1 MVFTMITTNKYKKKS
16 SLAMFISLTMSAGVL
31 AEENLDDK
39 EQENNETKAQ
49 IETIVITSQ
58 KRVQNIQQVGIAIT
72 ALYGDALREQHIE
85 KAVDI
90 EKVVPNMSIKNNGG
104 GGVPIVMVRGVG
116 LQNFRIN
123 DSPTTSF
130 YIDEVYQTSIA
141 TASFSMYD
149 LERIEVL
156 KGPQGGLYG
165 RNTIGGAIQ
174 IISAKPSMTDGNTGF
189 IDLNIG
195 SFDTKEVEFGANLE
209 ISEDA
214 AARISGHYNKRG
226 DGDDYS
232 TATNEHYG
240 EAERWGLRAQF
251 LYQPT
256 DEIDF
261 LFKAHAGSM
270 EVELPLLQSLGL
282 YANIGDAGAFGY
294 ENVSLGLLSG
304 LLGAGSAG
312 LCNSVQSGQGTN
324 QQSCA
329 TLTGV
334 TPENYGL
341 SDSEYA
347 SASNSVLPYLDNS
360 WSGLS
365 LISNIDLNGITL
377 TSITAYDTVEYI
389 RTQDSDATSIV
400 FLDGDYYT
408 DIDFW
413 SQEFRLTSA
422 PDDSFNWILGASYSE
437 DTLTESSG
445 LYGSE
450 GIMPL
455 LFGGATNTKQ
465 NYKQKS
471 DGYSVY
477 GHSTYA
483 LSNALE
489 LITELRYTKE
499 NKSFVGNTTF
509 GFGPELDIPSIAV
522 NDSTSFSA
530 LSGKVGVTYSASDNL
545 MFYGNISKGF
555 KTGGFFGGFVTS
567 AEQLAPYD
575 EETIWAYE
583 VGFKSDLLDN
593 QLRIN
598 GSIFKYD
605 RQDVQANA
613 ADPTAVVSIAR
624 LTNIG
629 EVDTTGAELEFVWLA
644 TEDLFIELNLG
655 YTDAYVSK
663 TNFESATA
671 VPLLGSA
678 SVEGVNLPN
687 YSKFSANFL
696 ARYEHGISDDF
707 SGALQLE
714 YSYRSDHD
722 LSMILVPEVETSIL
736 NEPGVGIT
744 NLRYVLN
751 NTNDWKIM
759 ASIENLTDE
768 ISRVETTNNGFFGM
782 HERYSIGR
790 TWRLTYSYNW

>member
-1 MVFTMITTNKYKKKS
+1 MVFTMITTKKYKKKS
-16 SLAMFISLTMSAGVL
+16 SLAIFISLAISGGAF
-31 AEENLDDK
+31 AEESLDEK
-39 EQENNETKAQ
+39 KQENDDTKSE

-58 KRVQNIQQVGIAIT
+58 KRVQNIQKVGIAVT
-72 ALYGDALREQHIE
+72 ALYGDALREQNIE
-85 KAVDI
+85 KAADI

-174 IISAKPSMTDGNTGF
+174 IISAKPSLTDGNTGF

-195 SFDTKEVEFGANLE
+195 SFETKEIEFGANLD
-209 ISEDA
+209 ISKDA
-214 AARISGHYNKRG
+214 AARISGHYNKRE

-232 TATNEHYG
+232 TITNEHYG

-270 EVELPLLQSLGL
+270 EVELPLLQTLGL

-294 ENVSLGLLSG
+294 ENVSMGLLGG

-312 LCNSVQSGQGTN
+312 LCNSILTGQGTN

-329 TLTGV
+329 TLTGI

-341 SDSEYA
+341 SDSNYS
-347 SASNSVLPYLDNS
+347 SASHSVLPYLDNS

-377 TSITAYDTVEYI
+377 TSITAYDTVEYV

-408 DIDFW
+408 NIDFW

-422 PDDSFNWILGASYSE
+422 PDDTFNWILGASYSK
-437 DTLTESSG
+437 DTLTESSA

-455 LFGGATNTKQ
+455 LFGGAINTKQ
-465 NYKQKS
+465 NYKQKT
-471 DGYSVY
+471 DGYSLY

-483 LSNALE
+483 LTNAME

-499 NKSFVGNTTF
+499 NKSFAGDTTF
-509 GFGPELDIPSIAV
+509 GFGPGLDVPSVIV
-522 NDSTSFSA
+522 DDSTSFSA

-567 AEQLAPYD
+567 IEQLAPYD

-583 VGFKSDLLDN
+583 VGFKSDLFDN

-629 EVDTTGAELEFVWLA
+629 EVDTTGAELELAWLA
-644 TEDLFIELNLG
+644 TDDLFFELNLG

-663 TNFESATA
+663 TDFESATA

-678 SVEGVNLPN
+678 SVEGANLPN

-707 SGALQLE
+707 SGAVQLE

-722 LSMILVPEVETSIL
+722 LSMILKPEVETAIL
-736 NEPGVGIT
+736 NESGVGIT

-768 ISRVETTNNGFFGM
+768 VSRVETTNNGFFGM

>member
-1 MVFTMITTNKYKKKS
+1 
-16 SLAMFISLTMSAGVL
+16 MFILLTISVGVL
-31 AEENLDDK
+31 AEESLDDTK
-39 EQENNETKAQ
+39 PESDDTKAK

-58 KRVQNIQQVGIAIT
+58 KRVQNIQQVGIAVT
-72 ALYGDALREQHIE
+72 ALYGDALREQNIE

-90 EKVVPNMSIKNNGG
+90 EKVVPNMSVKNNGG

-174 IISAKPSMTDGNTGF
+174 IISAKPSLLDGNTGF
-189 IDLNIG
+189 IDLGIG
-195 SFDTKEVEFGANLE
+195 SFNTKEIEFGANFD
-209 ISEDA
+209 ISTNV
-214 AARISGHYNKRG
+214 AARVSGHLDQRD

-256 DEIDF
+256 DDVDF
-261 LFKAHAGSM
+261 LLKAHVGSM
-270 EVELPLLQSLGL
+270 EVELPLLQSLGV
-282 YANIGDAGAFGY
+282 YANIGDAEAFGY
-294 ENVSLGLLSG
+294 ENTSLALLGG

-312 LCNSVQSGQGTN
+312 LCDSVLSGQGTN
-324 QQSCA
+324 QQTCA

-334 TPENYGL
+334 TPDNYNL
-341 SDSEYA
+341 SDSHYA
-347 SASNSVLPYLDNS
+347 SASQTVLPYLDNS

-377 TSITAYDTVEYI
+377 TSITAYDTVEYK

-408 DIDFW
+408 DISFW

-422 PDDSFNWILGASYSE
+422 AADTFNWILGASYSE
-437 DTLTESSG
+437 DTLTELSG

-450 GIMPL
+450 GILPL
-455 LFGGATNTKQ
+455 LFGGAINTKQ

-483 LSNALE
+483 LTNALE

-499 NKSFVGNTTF
+499 NKSFVGDTTL
-509 GFGPELDIPSIAV
+509 GFSPEIDVPIVTID
-522 NDSTSFSA
+522 DSTSFSA
-530 LSGKVGVTYSASDNL
+530 LSGKLGLTYAASDNML
-545 MFYGNISKGF
+545 LYGNISKGF
-555 KTGGFFGGFVTS
+555 KTGGFFGGFVT
-567 AEQLAPYD
+567 AVEQLEPYD

-629 EVDTTGAELEFVWLA
+629 EVDTTGAELEFGWLA
-644 TEDLFIELNLG
+644 TDDLFIELNLG

-678 SVEGVNLPN
+678 SVEGANLPN
-687 YSKFSANFL
+687 YSKYSANFL
-696 ARYEHGISDDF
+696 ARYEHVLSEQF
-707 SGALQLE
+707 SGALQVE
-714 YSYRSDHD
+714 YSYRSDLD
-722 LSMILVPEVETSIL
+722 LSMILKPEVETAIL

-751 NTNDWKIM
+751 NNNSDWKIM
-759 ASIENLTDE
+759 ASIENMTDE
-768 ISRVETTNNGFFGM
+768 IYRVETTNNGFFGM

>member
-1 MVFTMITTNKYKKKS
+1 MVFTMITKKKYKNKS
-16 SLAMFISLTMSAGVL
+16 SLAMLISLTFSVGVL
-31 AEENLDDK
+31 AEESLDENK
-39 EQENNETKAQ
+39 QEIDDSKTK

-58 KRVQNIQQVGIAIT
+58 KRVQNIQEVGIAVT
-72 ALYGDALREQHIE
+72 ALYGDALREQNIE
-85 KAVDI
+85 KAADI

-174 IISAKPSMTDGNTGF
+174 IISAKPSLTDGYTGF

-195 SFDTKEVEFGANLE
+195 SFDTKEVEFGANLD
-209 ISEDA
+209 ISKDI
-214 AARISGHYNKRG
+214 AARISGHYNKREE
-226 DGDDYS
+226 GDDFS
-232 TATNEHYG
+232 TVTNEHYG

-256 DEIDF
+256 DKMDF
-261 LFKAHAGSM
+261 LFKTHAGSM
-270 EVELPLLQSLGL
+270 EIELPLLQTLGV
-282 YANIGDAGAFGY
+282 YANIGDATEFGY
-294 ENVSLGLLSG
+294 ENVSLGLLTG
-304 LLGAGSAG
+304 LLGAGPAG
-312 LCNSVQSGQGTN
+312 LCNSILSGQGTN

-329 TLTGV
+329 TLTGI

-341 SDSEYA
+341 SDSKYA
-347 SASNSVLPYLDNS
+347 SASHSVLPYLDNS

-365 LISNIDLNGITL
+365 LIGNVDLNGITL
-377 TSITAYDTVEYI
+377 TSISAYDTVEYN
-389 RTQDSDATSIV
+389 RTQDSDATSVIY
-400 FLDGDYYT
+400 LDGDYYT
-408 DIDFW
+408 DINFW

-422 PDDSFNWILGASYSE
+422 PDNTFNWILGASYSE

-455 LFGGATNTKQ
+455 LFEGAINTKQ
-465 NYKQKS
+465 SYKQKS

-483 LSNALE
+483 LTNALE

-499 NKSFVGNTTF
+499 NKSFIGDTTF
-509 GFGPELDIPSIAV
+509 GFGPGLDVPLV
-522 NDSTSFSA
+522 TVDDSTSFSA
-530 LSGKVGVTYSASDNL
+530 LSGKLGVTYSASDNL
-545 MFYGNISKGF
+545 MFYGNVSKGF

-567 AEQLAPYD
+567 VEQLAPYD

-629 EVDTTGAELEFVWLA
+629 EVDTTGAELEFGWLA

-687 YSKFSANFL
+687 YSKFSANLL
-696 ARYEHGISDDF
+696 ARYEHGISEQF
-707 SGALQLE
+707 SGAVQLE

-722 LSMILVPEVETSIL
+722 LSMILKPEYETAIL

-759 ASIENLTDE
+759 ASIENITDE
-768 ISRVETTNNGFFGM
+768 IHRVETTNNGFFGM

>member
-1 MVFTMITTNKYKKKS
+1 MIHEHSQGIIELGNINIKCLIFKINSNDILEIQSTSITQSEGIHNGVIVNISKATNAIRSCISVAEKKAKS
-16 SLAMFISLTMSAGVL
+16 SLKKINVVLEQPEFLCTKFSKHKKIDGSKIHKDDIEFLLKEAKKQVMLNDEKQSIIHIFNHNYIVDGKPFIEEPIDVYADSLTHEL
-31 AEENLDDK
+31 
-39 EQENNETKAQ
+39 TF
-49 IETIVITSQ
+49 IT
-58 KRVQNIQQVGIAIT
+58 T
-72 ALYGDALREQHIE
+72 
-85 KAVDI
+85 
-90 EKVVPNMSIKNNGG
+90 PKNN
-104 GGVPIVMVRGVG
+104 
-116 LQNFRIN
+116 LKNIN
-123 DSPTTSF
+123 Q
-130 YIDEVYQTSIA
+130 V
-141 TASFSMYD
+141 
-149 LERIEVL
+149 
-156 KGPQGGLYG
+156 
-165 RNTIGGAIQ
+165 
-174 IISAKPSMTDGNTGF
+174 F
-189 IDLNIG
+189 IDCDIGIERLISRTFALGVKLLNE
-195 SFDTKEVEFGANLE
+195 KELEFGANLD
-209 ISEDA
+209 ISKDA
-214 AARISGHYNKRG
+214 AARISGHYNKREE
-226 DGDDYS
+226 GDDFS
-232 TATNEHYG
+232 TVTNEHYG

-256 DEIDF
+256 DKMDF
-261 LFKAHAGSM
+261 LFKTHAGSM
-270 EVELPLLQSLGL
+270 EIELPLLQTLGV
-282 YANIGDAGAFGY
+282 YANIGDATEFGY
-294 ENVSLGLLSG
+294 ENVSLGLLTG
-304 LLGAGSAG
+304 LLGAGPAG
-312 LCNSVQSGQGTN
+312 LCNSILSGQGTN

-329 TLTGV
+329 TLTGI

-341 SDSEYA
+341 SDSKYA
-347 SASNSVLPYLDNS
+347 SASHSVLPYLDNS

-365 LISNIDLNGITL
+365 LIGNVDLNGITL
-377 TSITAYDTVEYI
+377 TSITAYDTVEYN
-389 RTQDSDATSIV
+389 RTQDSDATSVIY
-400 FLDGDYYT
+400 LDGDYYT
-408 DIDFW
+408 DINFW

-422 PDDSFNWILGASYSE
+422 PDNTFNWILGASYSE

-455 LFGGATNTKQ
+455 LFEGAINTKQ
-465 NYKQKS
+465 SYKQKS

-483 LSNALE
+483 LTNALE

-499 NKSFVGNTTF
+499 NKSFIGDTTF
-509 GFGPELDIPSIAV
+509 GFGPGLDVPLV
-522 NDSTSFSA
+522 TVDDSTSFSA
-530 LSGKVGVTYSASDNL
+530 LSGKLGVTYSASDNL
-545 MFYGNISKGF
+545 MFYGNVSKGF

-567 AEQLAPYD
+567 VEQLAPYD

-629 EVDTTGAELEFVWLA
+629 EVDTTGAELEFGWLA

-687 YSKFSANFL
+687 YSKFSANLL
-696 ARYEHGISDDF
+696 ARYEHGISEQF
-707 SGALQLE
+707 SGAVQLE

-722 LSMILVPEVETSIL
+722 LSMILKPEYETPIL

-759 ASIENLTDE
+759 ASIENITDE
-768 ISRVETTNNGFFGM
+768 IHRVETTNNGFFGM
-782 HERYSIGR
+782 H
-790 TWRLTYSYNW
+790 

>member
-1 MVFTMITTNKYKKKS
+1 MIRTKKYKKKS
-16 SLAMFISLTMSAGVL
+16 SLVMFISLTISAGVL
-31 AEENLDDK
+31 AEEKVDDK
-39 EQENNETKAQ
+39 IQENGDAKEQ
-49 IETIVITSQ
+49 IETLVITSQ
-58 KRVQNIQQVGIAIT
+58 KRIQNIQKVGIAVT
-72 ALYGDALREQHIE
+72 ALYGDDLREQNIG
-85 KAVDI
+85 KAIDI
-90 EKVVPNMSIKNNGG
+90 EKVVPNMSVKNNGG

-116 LQNFRIN
+116 LQNFRVN

-174 IISAKPSMTDGNTGF
+174 IISTKPSLTDGNIGF
-189 IDLNIG
+189 IDLGIG
-195 SFDTKEVEFGANLE
+195 SFNTKEIEFGANFD
-209 ISEDA
+209 ISTNV
-214 AARISGHYNKRG
+214 AARVSGHLDQRD

-240 EAERWGLRAQF
+240 EADRWGLRAQF
-251 LYQPT
+251 LYQAS

-261 LFKAHAGSM
+261 LLKAHAGSM

-294 ENVSLGLLSG
+294 EDTSLGLLSG
-304 LLGAGSAG
+304 LLGAGPAG
-312 LCNSVQSGQGTN
+312 LCDSVLSGQGTN

-341 SDSEYA
+341 SDSNYA
-347 SASNSVLPYLDNS
+347 SASQSVLPYLDNN

-365 LISNIDLNGITL
+365 LISNVDFNGTTL
-377 TSITAYDTVEYI
+377 TSITAYDTIEYH
-389 RTQDSDATSIV
+389 RTQDSDATSVV

-422 PDDSFNWILGASYSE
+422 ADDTFNWILGASYSE

-445 LYGSE
+445 LFGSE
-450 GIMPL
+450 GILPL
-455 LFGGATNTKQ
+455 LFDGAINTQQ

-483 LSNALE
+483 LTNALN

-499 NKSFVGNTTF
+499 NKSFVGDTTL
-509 GFGPELDIPSIAV
+509 GFAPGVDVPIVAID
-522 NDSTSFSA
+522 DSASFSA
-530 LSGKVGVTYSASDNL
+530 LSGKLGITYAASDNL
-545 MFYGNISKGF
+545 FFYGNVSKGF

-567 AEQLAPYD
+567 VEQLAPYD

-593 QLRIN
+593 RLRIN
-598 GSIFKYD
+598 GSVLKYD

-629 EVDTTGAELEFVWLA
+629 EVDTRGAELEFTWLA
-644 TEDLFIELNLG
+644 TDDLLIELDLG
-655 YTDAYVSK
+655 YTDAYISK

-671 VPLLGSA
+671 VPLLESA
-678 SVEGVNLPN
+678 SVEGANLPN

-696 ARYEHGISDDF
+696 ARYEHDISTQF
-707 SGALQLE
+707 SGAIQLE
-714 YSYRSDHD
+714 YSYRSDLD
-722 LSMILVPEVETSIL
+722 LSLILQPEIENAIL
-736 NEPGVGIT
+736 NEPGVALM

-751 NTNDWKIM
+751 NSNDWKIT

-768 ISRVETTNNGFFGM
+768 IYRVETTNNGFFGM

-790 TWRLTYSYNW
+790 TWDVTYSYNW